1 MRVKNML
8 VKQRVKFWTVFCKLF
23 DAQIKLMLLYAS
35 EIWGTSRLS
44 ITESSHLFACKRL
57 LGLSDKSPNH
67 KRVYGETARYPLY
80 TDSTISSL
88 RYWLKLRRMPI
99 IRILKQV
106 LIMLQNSLDLGGK
119 GKRKNW
125 AGNIKECF
133 ESQGFQDVWT
143 QGRVN
148 NEVAFLYSIGQK
160 MVERFKLEWSTKIS
174 DSDRFSTYRIF
185 RSVLQAEKYINDI
198 TIKKFRDIIIR
209 LRLGIYELG
218 VNKRFQPES
227 VNKTCPLRSNVLE
240 DVFHLLFNCPVYADI
255 RYKYLRQFI
264 VHDVELSFNSLFKKC
279 KY

>member
-1 MRVKNML
+1 M
-8 VKQRVKFWTVFCKLF
+8 KL
-23 DAQIKLMLLYAS
+23 
-35 EIWGTSRLS
+35 
-44 ITESSHLFACKRL
+44 LFFLPSGK
-57 LGLSDKSPNH
+57 K
-67 KRVYGETARYPLY
+67 
-80 TDSTISSL
+80 TI
-88 RYWLKLRRMPI
+88 
-99 IRILKQV
+99 
-106 LIMLQNSLDLGGK
+106 
-119 GKRKNW
+119 
-125 AGNIKECF
+125 
-133 ESQGFQDVWT
+133 
-143 QGRVN
+143 
-148 NEVAFLYSIGQK
+148 
-160 MVERFKLEWSTKIS
+160 ERFKLEWSTKIS